1 MTTAAQVKPAESAPA
16 VVREADSPA
25 GKAHGAN
32 ETSQASGPAP
42 AKPGNPRR
50 KKILLG
56 ALALGVIAGLGWG
69 AQWWFVGRFIESTD
83 DAYLQADSMTVAP
96 KVGGY
101 VTEVLVGDNETVSV
115 GQPLVRLDARQYQA
129 AFDEAQAT
137 VVAREADVARAQ
149 AELSQHAATIAQ
161 ARAELDSARANAV
174 YSAGQVKRYAPLV
187 ATGAETDERL
197 AELRN
202 ASTRADATV
211 KSNEAS
217 VQATER
223 QTDTLTAALAQAKAQ
238 LTVAQASARK
248 AELDLAD
255 TVVKSTLAGRVGDRA
270 VRVGQFA
277 QPGTRLLT
285 VVPVQNVY
293 LTANFKETQVGHMRP
308 GQPVTVHVDALPGEP
323 IHGVVDSLSPG
334 TGAQFALLPAQNAT
348 GNFTKIVQRVPVRIR
363 LDVPASARAAL
374 LPGLS
379 VTADVDTHRRAQS
392 APAKQAGPVAG
403 NAIVSSTEAA
413 STEAAPTKA
422 PATEAAPTNVSL
434 SAPLNSGIGPAVGL
448 PSNASPAPSSPGNGV
463 KRG

>member
-1 MTTAAQVKPAESAPA
+1 MTTAAQVKSSDSVQTIERTADAPAAKAQESA
-16 VVREADSPA
+16 
-25 GKAHGAN
+25 GKPGQ
-32 ETSQASGPAP
+32 TQAP
-42 AKPGNPRR
+42 ANPRR

-56 ALALGVIAGLGWG
+56 ALALGLVAGLGWG
-69 AQWWFVGRFIESTD
+69 THWWFVGRFIESTD

-101 VTEVLVGDNETVSV
+101 VTEVLVRDNETVTV
-115 GQPLVRLDARQYQA
+115 GQPLVRLDGRQYQA
-129 AFDEAQAT
+129 AFDEATAT
-137 VVAREADVARAQ
+137 VAAREADVARAQ

-161 ARAELDSARANAV
+161 SRAELDSARANAT

-202 ASTRADATV
+202 TSTRADATL

-217 VQATER
+217 LQATER

-238 LTVAQASARK
+238 LAVAQAIARK

-308 GQPVTVHVDALPGEP
+308 GQPVTIHVDALPGEP
-323 IHGVVDSLSPG
+323 IHGVVDSVSPG
-334 TGAQFALLPAQNAT
+334 TGSQFALLPAQNAT

-363 LDVPASARAAL
+363 LDVPESLRTVL

-379 VTADVDTHRRAQS
+379 VTADVDTHRVAGKTS
-392 APAKQAGPVAG
+392 STPAK
-403 NAIVSSTEAA
+403 EASLTSQTPGVQLA
-413 STEAAPTKA
+413 
-422 PATEAAPTNVSL
+422 L
-434 SAPLNSGIGPAVGL
+434 SAPLGSVVGPQTNTPSSANAA
-448 PSNASPAPSSPGNGV
+448 PSNNGV
-463 KRG
+463 NRG

>member
-1 MTTAAQVKPAESAPA
+1 MTTAAQAKPAESALSTA
-16 VVREADSPA
+16 RQTDAPA
-25 GKAHGAN
+25 GKASAEAAPTPGQ
-32 ETSQASGPAP
+32 TKAP
-42 AKPGNPRR
+42 ANPRR
-50 KKILLG
+50 KKLLLG
-56 ALALGVIAGLGWG
+56 VLALGLVAALGWG
-69 AQWWFVGRFIESTD
+69 GHWWFVGRFIESTD

-101 VTEVLVGDNETVSV
+101 VTEVLVRDNETVTL

-129 AFDEAQAT
+129 AYDEAQAS

-149 AELSQHAATIAQ
+149 AELAQHAATIAQ
-161 ARAELDSARANAV
+161 ARAELDSARANAA

-202 ASTRADATV
+202 ASARADASR

-217 VQATER
+217 LQASER

-238 LTVAQASARK
+238 LAVAQASARK
-248 AELDLAD
+248 ADLDLAD
-255 TVVKSTLAGRVGDRA
+255 TVVKSTLSGRIGDRA

-363 LDVPASARAAL
+363 LDVPESLRAVL

-379 VTADVDTHRRAQS
+379 VTADVDTHRHTTA
-392 APAKQAGPVAG
+392 APAKQAAHSGRAG
-403 NAIVSSTEAA
+403 EASA
-413 STEAAPTKA
+413 SQ
-422 PATEAAPTNVSL
+422 VSL
-434 SAPLNSGIGPAVGL
+434 SAPLNAIVGPAT
-448 PSNASPAPSSPGNGV
+448 NAPPSSTNGGAQ
-463 KRG
+463 RG

>member
-1 MTTAAQVKPAESAPA
+1 MSTAAQARLETSAESIDTATRQPEEAKTAPGTA
-16 VVREADSPA
+16 SPSA
-25 GKAHGAN
+25 APGGTPTPAQKA
-32 ETSQASGPAP
+32 
-42 AKPGNPRR
+42 PGNPRR
-50 KKILLG
+50 KKLALGAG
-56 ALALGVIAGLGWG
+56 ALALIAALGWG
-69 AQWWFVGRFIESTD
+69 THWWFVGRFIESTD

-101 VTEVLVGDNETVSV
+101 VTEVLVRDNETVTV
-115 GQPLVRLDARQYQA
+115 GQPLVRLDGRQYQA

-137 VVAREADVARAQ
+137 VAAREADVARAQ
-149 AELSQHAATIAQ
+149 AELSQHAANIAQ
-161 ARAELDSARANAV
+161 TRAELESARANAA

-202 ASTRADATV
+202 ASTRADATL

-217 VQATER
+217 VDASVR

-238 LTVAQASARK
+238 LSVAQASARK

-363 LDVPASARAAL
+363 LDVPESLRSVL

-379 VTADVDTHRRAQS
+379 VTADVDTHERKESTGA
-392 APAKQAGPVAG
+392 APAKAAQTLPSSGS
-403 NAIVSSTEAA
+403 NATLA
-413 STEAAPTKA
+413 
-422 PATEAAPTNVSL
+422 L
-434 SAPLNSGIGPAVGL
+434 SAPLNSTVGPATNATGHTA
-448 PSNASPAPSSPGNGV
+448 PGSNGTGV
-463 KRG
+463 QRG

>member
-1 MTTAAQVKPAESAPA
+1 MTTAAQVKPAESAESTHGA
-16 VVREADSPA
+16 VHGVDSPA
-25 GKAHGAN
+25 ARDGGA
-32 ETSQASGPAP
+32 EASARTPGPTQTP
-42 AKPGNPRR
+42 RNPRR
-50 KKILLG
+50 KRLLLG
-56 ALALGVIAGLGWG
+56 ALALGVVACLGWG
-69 AQWWFVGRFIESTD
+69 THWWFVGRFIESTD

-101 VTEVLVGDNETVSV
+101 VTEVLVRDNETVSV
-115 GQPLVRLDARQYQA
+115 GQPLVRLDSRQYQA
-129 AFDEAQAT
+129 AYDEARAT

-149 AELSQHAATIAQ
+149 AELAQHAATIAQ
-161 ARAELDSARANAV
+161 ARAELDSARANAA
-174 YSAGQVKRYAPLV
+174 YSAGQVRRYAPLV

-202 ASTRADATV
+202 ASTRADAAL

-217 VQATER
+217 LQSTQR
-223 QTDTLTAALAQAKAQ
+223 QTDTLDAALAQARAQ
-238 LTVAQASARK
+238 LAVAQASARK

-293 LTANFKETQVGHMRP
+293 LTANFKETQVGHMRA

-363 LDVPASARAAL
+363 LDVPESLRAVL

-379 VTADVDTHRRAQS
+379 VTADVDTHRPARG
-392 APAKQAGPVAG
+392 APARQAEQGS
-403 NAIVSSTEAA
+403 NAART
-413 STEAAPTKA
+413 TL
-422 PATEAAPTNVSL
+422 SL
-434 SAPLNSGIGPAVGL
+434 SAPLDASVGPAVSL
-448 PSNASPAPSSPGNGV
+448 PSNTGGTGSASHNGGV
-463 KRG
+463 QRG

>member
-1 MTTAAQVKPAESAPA
+1 MTTAAPVEPADPA
-16 VVREADSPA
+16 RPIAREPGTPAAKAADTANTADTHDTPQSPIQTTSPA
-25 GKAHGAN
+25 
-32 ETSQASGPAP
+32 
-42 AKPGNPRR
+42 NPLR

-56 ALALGVIAGLGWG
+56 ALALGVVAGLGWG
-69 AQWWFVGRFIESTD
+69 ADWWWVGRFIESTD

-101 VTEVLVGDNETVSV
+101 VTEVLVGDNETVAV
-115 GQPLVRLDARQYQA
+115 GQPLARLDARQYQA
-129 AFDEAQAT
+129 AFDEAQAS
-137 VVAREADVARAQ
+137 VAAREADIARAQ
-149 AELSQHAATIAQ
+149 AELSQHASAIAQ
-161 ARAELDSARANAV
+161 ARAERDSARANAA
-174 YSAGQVKRYAPLV
+174 YSAGQVKRYVPLV

-202 ASTRADATV
+202 ASARADAAL

-217 VQATER
+217 VQESER
-223 QTDTLTAALAQAKAQ
+223 QTGTLTAALAQAQAQ
-238 LTVAQASARK
+238 LAVAQASARK

-255 TVVKSTLAGRVGDRA
+255 TVVKSPLAGRVGDRA

-308 GQPVTVHVDALPGEP
+308 GQPVTVYVDALPGEP

-363 LDVPASARAAL
+363 LDVPTSLRAVL

-379 VTADVDTHRRAQS
+379 VTADVDTHRHAAATS
-392 APAKQAGPVAG
+392 ASAVTPDISATPAGQANRTSGAS
-403 NAIVSSTEAA
+403 ATQRSHSTPRDA
-413 STEAAPTKA
+413 
-422 PATEAAPTNVSL
+422 L
-434 SAPLNSGIGPAVGL
+434 VGL
-448 PSNASPAPSSPGNGV
+448 ATHAPVNADATPSSDHDAAH
-463 KRG
+463 RG

>member
-1 MTTAAQVKPAESAPA
+1 MTTAAQVKPSESVQTMARPADTPAAKAQESAAKP
-16 VVREADSPA
+16 DQT
-25 GKAHGAN
+25 K
-32 ETSQASGPAP
+32 AP
-42 AKPGNPRR
+42 ANPRR
-50 KKILLG
+50 KKMLLG
-56 ALALGVIAGLGWG
+56 ALALGIVAGLGWG
-69 AQWWFVGRFIESTD
+69 AHWWFVGRFIESTD

-101 VTEVLVGDNETVSV
+101 VTEVLVRDNETVSV
-115 GQPLVRLDARQYQA
+115 GQPLVRLDGRQYQA
-129 AFDEAQAT
+129 AYDEAAAT

-161 ARAELDSARANAV
+161 ARAELDSARANAA

-202 ASTRADATV
+202 TSTRADASL
-211 KSNEAS
+211 KSNEANLQS
-217 VQATER
+217 TQR

-238 LTVAQASARK
+238 LAVAQASARK

-293 LTANFKETQVGHMRP
+293 LTANFKETQVGHMRA
-308 GQPVTVHVDALPGEP
+308 GQPVTIHVDALPGEP
-323 IHGVVDSLSPG
+323 IHGVVDSVSPG
-334 TGAQFALLPAQNAT
+334 TGSQFALLPAQNAT

-363 LDVPASARAAL
+363 LEAPESLRAVL

-379 VTADVDTHRRAQS
+379 VTADVDTHRDATTATAA
-392 APAKQAGPVAG
+392 APAKQAAR
-403 NAIVSSTEAA
+403 AE
-413 STEAAPTKA
+413 PTQ
-422 PATEAAPTNVSL
+422 VSL
-434 SAPLNSGIGPAVGL
+434 SAPLGSAVGPL
-448 PSNASPAPSSPGNGV
+448 MNAPSNANAANAAATSGNGV
-463 KRG
+463 QRG

>member
-1 MTTAAQVKPAESAPA
+1 MTTAAQVKPAESAPLTA
-16 VVREADSPA
+16 R
-25 GKAHGAN
+25 
-32 ETSQASGPAP
+32 QAQAP
-42 AKPGNPRR
+42 ANKAGEAPQTPGQTKAPANPRR

-56 ALALGVIAGLGWG
+56 AVALGVVAALGWG

-101 VTEVLVGDNETVSV
+101 VTEVLVRDNETVTV
-115 GQPLVRLDARQYQA
+115 GQPLVRLDGRQYQA
-129 AFDEAQAT
+129 AYDEAQAT
-137 VVAREADVARAQ
+137 ALAREADVARAQ
-149 AELSQHAATIAQ
+149 AELSQHSATIAQ
-161 ARAELDSARANAV
+161 ARAELDSARANAA

-202 ASTRADATV
+202 ASARADASL

-217 VQATER
+217 LLASER

-238 LTVAQASARK
+238 LSVAQASARK

-363 LDVPASARAAL
+363 LEVPESLRTVL

-379 VTADVDTHRRAQS
+379 VTAEVDTHRNTPAT
-392 APAKQAGPVAG
+392 PAKQAARTGQQL
-403 NAIVSSTEAA
+403 
-413 STEAAPTKA
+413 
-422 PATEAAPTNVSL
+422 SL
-434 SAPLNSGIGPAVGL
+434 SAPLDAIFGPDTNVA
-448 PSNASPAPSSPGNGV
+448 PSPANGGAQ
-463 KRG
+463 RG

>member
-1 MTTAAQVKPAESAPA
+1 MTTAAPVKPTTSAASMARQVDAPA
-16 VVREADSPA
+16 ARTAEAT
-25 GKAHGAN
+25 
-32 ETSQASGPAP
+32 ETART
-42 AKPGNPRR
+42 PGQPKTPVNPRR
-50 KKILLG
+50 KRILVG
-56 ALALGVIAGLGWG
+56 ALALGVVAGLGWG
-69 AQWWFVGRFIESTD
+69 AHWWRVTRFIESTD

-96 KVGGY
+96 KVAGY
-101 VTEVLVGDNETVSV
+101 VTEVLVRDNETVSI

-129 AFDEAQAT
+129 AVDEARAT
-137 VVAREADVARAQ
+137 VQAREADVARAE
-149 AELSQHAATIAQ
+149 AERAQHVATIAQ
-161 ARAELDSARANAV
+161 ARAELDGARADAV
-174 YSAGQVKRYAPLV
+174 YSAGQVQRYAPLV

-202 ASTRADATV
+202 ASTRADATL
-211 KSNEAS
+211 KSHQAS
-217 VQATER
+217 VQASER
-223 QTDTLTAALAQAKAQ
+223 QTDTLDAALAQAKAQ

-255 TVVKSTLAGRVGDRA
+255 TMVKSPLAGRVGDRA

-363 LDVPASARAAL
+363 LEVPASLRTVL

-379 VTADVDTHRRAQS
+379 VTADVDTHRRDAA
-392 APAKQAGPVAG
+392 APAKQASRARQVDQ
-403 NAIVSSTEAA
+403 A
-413 STEAAPTKA
+413 SNRAPMQIA
-422 PATEAAPTNVSL
+422 L
-434 SAPLNSGIGPAVGL
+434 SAPLNALVSPVTSA
-448 PSNASPAPSSPGNGV
+448 PPNAGAQ
-463 KRG
+463 RG

>member
-1 MTTAAQVKPAESAPA
+1 MSTAAQVKPAESAESAPSTARQAPA
-16 VVREADSPA
+16 PA
-25 GKAHGAN
+25 GKTENAGQ
-32 ETSQASGPAP
+32 TPGQTKAP
-42 AKPGNPRR
+42 ANPRR

-56 ALALGVIAGLGWG
+56 ALALSLVAGLGWG

-101 VTEVLVGDNETVSV
+101 VTEVLVRDNETVTV
-115 GQPLVRLDARQYQA
+115 GQPLVRLDGRQYQA
-129 AFDEAQAT
+129 AYDEAQAT

-149 AELSQHAATIAQ
+149 AELSQHASTIAQ
-161 ARAELDSARANAV
+161 ARAELDSARANAA

-202 ASTRADATV
+202 SSARADASL

-217 VQATER
+217 LQSSER
-223 QTDTLTAALAQAKAQ
+223 QTDTLTAALAQTKAQ

-248 AELDLAD
+248 ADLDLAD
-255 TVVKSTLAGRVGDRA
+255 TVVKSTLAGRIGDRA

-363 LDVPASARAAL
+363 LDVPESLRPVL

-379 VTADVDTHRRAQS
+379 VTADVDTHRTAPA
-392 APAKQAGPVAG
+392 APAKQAAHSGQ
-403 NAIVSSTEAA
+403 A
-413 STEAAPTKA
+413 SDALAQRL
-422 PATEAAPTNVSL
+422 SL
-434 SAPLNSGIGPAVGL
+434 SAPLNSVV
-448 PSNASPAPSSPGNGV
+448 SPLTSAAPSSMNGGV
-463 KRG
+463 QRG

>member
-1 MTTAAQVKPAESAPA
+1 MTNAAQVEQAEAAPPTA
-16 VVREADSPA
+16 RQAQAPA
-25 GKAHGAN
+25 GKVA
-32 ETSQASGPAP
+32 EPSQTKAP
-42 AKPGNPRR
+42 ANPRR
-50 KKILLG
+50 KQILLG
-56 ALALGVIAGLGWG
+56 ALALGVVAALGWG
-69 AQWWFVGRFIESTD
+69 GHWWFAGRFIESTD

-101 VTEVLVGDNETVSV
+101 VTEVLVRDNETVTV
-115 GQPLVRLDARQYQA
+115 GQPLVRLDGRQYQA
-129 AFDEAQAT
+129 AYDEAQAT

-149 AELSQHAATIAQ
+149 AERSQHSATIAQ
-161 ARAELDSARANAV
+161 ARAELDSARANAA
-174 YSAGQVKRYAPLV
+174 YSSGQVKRYVPLV

-202 ASTRADATV
+202 ASARADASL

-217 VQATER
+217 LQASER

-248 AELDLAD
+248 ADLDLAD

-285 VVPVQNVY
+285 VVPVQSLY
-293 LTANFKETQVGHMRP
+293 LTANFKETQVGRMRP

-363 LDVPASARAAL
+363 LDVPASLRSVL

-379 VTADVDTHRRAQS
+379 VTADVDTHRNAPA
-392 APAKQAGPVAG
+392 APAKQAARSGQA
-403 NAIVSSTEAA
+403 SS
-413 STEAAPTKA
+413 
-422 PATEAAPTNVSL
+422 ATAQQLSL
-434 SAPLNSGIGPAVGL
+434 SAPLDATVCPL
-448 PSNASPAPSSPGNGV
+448 ASTAPSPTNVGV
-463 KRG
+463 QCG

>member
-1 MTTAAQVKPAESAPA
+1 MTTATPVKPTTSASPMARHVEAPA
-16 VVREADSPA
+16 AKTADA
-25 GKAHGAN
+25 GETAQTPGQPKAP
-32 ETSQASGPAP
+32 S
-42 AKPGNPRR
+42 NPRR

-56 ALALGVIAGLGWG
+56 ALALGVVAGLGWG
-69 AQWWFVGRFIESTD
+69 AHWWVVARFIESTD

-101 VTEVLVGDNETVSV
+101 VTEVLVRDNETVSV

-137 VVAREADVARAQ
+137 VQAREADVARAR
-149 AELSQHAATIAQ
+149 AERTQHVATIAQ
-161 ARAELDSARANAV
+161 ARAELDGARADAV
-174 YSAGQVKRYAPLV
+174 YAAGQVKRYAPLV

-202 ASTRADATV
+202 ASTRADATL
-211 KSNEAS
+211 KSHQAS
-217 VQATER
+217 LQASER
-223 QTDTLTAALAQAKAQ
+223 QTDTLDAAVAQAKAQ

-248 AELDLAD
+248 ASLDLAD

-293 LTANFKETQVGHMRP
+293 LSANFKETQVGRMRP

-363 LDVPASARAAL
+363 LEVPASLRTVL

-379 VTADVDTHRRAQS
+379 VTADVDTHRRDTA
-392 APAKQAGPVAG
+392 APAKQASRAHQADQAG
-403 NAIVSSTEAA
+403 TPAA
-413 STEAAPTKA
+413 QLA
-422 PATEAAPTNVSL
+422 L
-434 SAPLNSGIGPAVGL
+434 GAPLNALVGPVT
-448 PSNASPAPSSPGNGV
+448 SAPSSANTTPPSANAGAQ
-463 KRG
+463 RG

>member
-1 MTTAAQVKPAESAPA
+1 MTTAAQVKPAESAPLTA
-16 VVREADSPA
+16 RQAQAPA
-25 GKAHGAN
+25 GKAADTAEAAG
-32 ETSQASGPAP
+32 SVQAPGQTKAP
-42 AKPGNPRR
+42 ANPRR

-56 ALALGVIAGLGWG
+56 ALGLGVIAALGWG

-101 VTEVLVGDNETVSV
+101 VTEVLVRDNETVTV

-129 AFDEAQAT
+129 AYDEAQAT
-137 VVAREADVARAQ
+137 VLAREADVTRAQ
-149 AELSQHAATIAQ
+149 AELSQHSASIAQ
-161 ARAELDSARANAV
+161 VRAELDSARANAA
-174 YSAGQVKRYAPLV
+174 YSAGQVKRYVPLV

-202 ASTRADATV
+202 ASARADA
-211 KSNEAS
+211 SLRSSEAS
-217 VQATER
+217 LQASER
-223 QTDTLTAALAQAKAQ
+223 QTDTLAAALAQAKAQ

-248 AELDLAD
+248 ADLDLAD
-255 TVVKSTLAGRVGDRA
+255 TVVKSTLSGRVGDRA

-363 LDVPASARAAL
+363 LDVPESLRTVL

-379 VTADVDTHRRAQS
+379 VTADVDTHRS
-392 APAKQAGPVAG
+392 APAKPAKQAARPGQQL
-403 NAIVSSTEAA
+403 
-413 STEAAPTKA
+413 
-422 PATEAAPTNVSL
+422 SL
-434 SAPLNSGIGPAVGL
+434 SAPLDSLIGPLTNAASTR
-448 PSNASPAPSSPGNGV
+448 SNGGAQ
-463 KRG
+463 RG

>member
-1 MTTAAQVKPAESAPA
+1 MTNAAQVEQAESAPPTA
-16 VVREADSPA
+16 RQAQAPA
-25 GKAHGAN
+25 GKVAEPIQTPGQ
-32 ETSQASGPAP
+32 TKVPA
-42 AKPGNPRR
+42 NPRR

-56 ALALGVIAGLGWG
+56 ALALGVVAALGWG
-69 AQWWFVGRFIESTD
+69 GHWWFAGRFIESTD

-101 VTEVLVGDNETVSV
+101 VTEVLVRDNEAVTV
-115 GQPLVRLDARQYQA
+115 GQPLVRLDGRQYQA
-129 AFDEAQAT
+129 AYDEAQAT

-149 AELSQHAATIAQ
+149 AELSQHSATIAQ
-161 ARAELDSARANAV
+161 ARAELDSARANAA
-174 YSAGQVKRYAPLV
+174 YSSGQVKRYVPLV

-202 ASTRADATV
+202 ASARADASL

-217 VQATER
+217 LQASER

-248 AELDLAD
+248 ADLDLAD

-285 VVPVQNVY
+285 VVPVQSLY
-293 LTANFKETQVGHMRP
+293 LTANFKETQVGRMRP
-308 GQPVTVHVDALPGEP
+308 GQLVTVHVDALPGEP
-323 IHGVVDSLSPG
+323 IRGVVDSLSPG

-363 LDVPASARAAL
+363 LDVPASLRSVL

-379 VTADVDTHRRAQS
+379 VTADVDTHRNALA
-392 APAKQAGPVAG
+392 APAKQAAHSGQ
-403 NAIVSSTEAA
+403 A
-413 STEAAPTKA
+413 SG
-422 PATEAAPTNVSL
+422 ATAQQLSL
-434 SAPLNSGIGPAVGL
+434 SAPLDAIVGPLTNAARSPTNVG
-448 PSNASPAPSSPGNGV
+448 GQ
-463 KRG
+463 RG

>member
-1 MTTAAQVKPAESAPA
+1 MTTAAQVNPSASVQTMARPADTPTAKAQESTGKPTPTEAPA
-16 VVREADSPA
+16 
-25 GKAHGAN
+25 
-32 ETSQASGPAP
+32 
-42 AKPGNPRR
+42 NPRR

-56 ALALGVIAGLGWG
+56 ALVLGLVAGLGWG
-69 AQWWFVGRFIESTD
+69 AHWWLVGRFIESTD

-101 VTEVLVGDNETVSV
+101 VIEVLVRDNETVTV
-115 GQPLVRLDARQYQA
+115 GQPLVRLDGRQYQA
-129 AFDEAQAT
+129 AYDEAAAT
-137 VVAREADVARAQ
+137 VAAREADVARAQ

-161 ARAELDSARANAV
+161 ARAELDSARANAA

-202 ASTRADATV
+202 TSTRADASL
-211 KSNEAS
+211 KSSEAS
-217 VQATER
+217 LQSTER

-238 LTVAQASARK
+238 LTVAQASERK
-248 AELDLAD
+248 SELDLAD

-293 LTANFKETQVGHMRP
+293 LTANFKETQVGHMHP
-308 GQPVTVHVDALPGEP
+308 GQPVTIHVDALPGEP
-323 IHGVVDSLSPG
+323 IHGVVDSVSPG
-334 TGAQFALLPAQNAT
+334 TGSQFALLPTQNAT

-363 LDVPASARAAL
+363 LDVPESMRAVL

-379 VTADVDTHRRAQS
+379 VTADVDTHATHGTHRVADMTS
-392 APAKQAGPVAG
+392 TTPATLATPSTQAGKTTDVQ
-403 NAIVSSTEAA
+403 
-413 STEAAPTKA
+413 PTQL
-422 PATEAAPTNVSL
+422 SL
-434 SAPLNSGIGPAVGL
+434 SAPLGSAVGPAMNA
-448 PSNASPAPSSPGNGV
+448 PSNGNAAPVNNGV
-463 KRG
+463 QRG

>member
-1 MTTAAQVKPAESAPA
+1 MTTAAQVKPSASVQTMAPPTSTPAAAPQESAGRPGQT
-16 VVREADSPA
+16 E
-25 GKAHGAN
+25 
-32 ETSQASGPAP
+32 AP
-42 AKPGNPRR
+42 ANSRR
-50 KKILLG
+50 KRLLLG
-56 ALALGVIAGLGWG
+56 ALALGVVAGLGWG
-69 AQWWFVGRFIESTD
+69 AHWWLVGRFIESTD

-101 VTEVLVGDNETVSV
+101 VTEVLVRDNETVSV
-115 GQPLVRLDARQYQA
+115 GQPLVRLDARQYEA
-129 AFDEAQAT
+129 AYDEAAAT
-137 VVAREADVARAQ
+137 VAAREADVARAQ
-149 AELSQHAATIAQ
+149 AELSQHTATIAQ

-174 YSAGQVKRYAPLV
+174 YSAGQVRRYAPLV

-202 ASTRADATV
+202 TSTRADAAL

-217 VQATER
+217 LESTQR
-223 QTDTLTAALAQAKAQ
+223 QTDTLVAALAQARAQ
-238 LTVAQASARK
+238 LAVAQASARK

-308 GQPVTVHVDALPGEP
+308 GQPVTIHVDALPGEP
-323 IHGVVDSLSPG
+323 IHGVVDSVSPG
-334 TGAQFALLPAQNAT
+334 TGSQFALLPAQNAT

-363 LDVPASARAAL
+363 LDAPASLRAVL

-379 VTADVDTHRRAQS
+379 VTADVDTHHTAAATTA
-392 APAKQAGPVAG
+392 APARSAAQANTAANEP
-403 NAIVSSTEAA
+403 STQL
-413 STEAAPTKA
+413 
-422 PATEAAPTNVSL
+422 SL
-434 SAPLNSGIGPAVGL
+434 SAPLGSGVGPRVSE
-448 PSNASPAPSSPGNGV
+448 PSNANAATADNGV
-463 KRG
+463 QRG

>member
-1 MTTAAQVKPAESAPA
+1 MANAVQVTPPDPAQPSAPPPDEGKSTHA
-16 VVREADSPA
+16 SAAAIAREAPPA
-25 GKAHGAN
+25 SSAAGSRGTAKA
-32 ETSQASGPAP
+32 
-42 AKPGNPRR
+42 PGNPRR
-50 KKILLG
+50 KTFLLA
-56 ALALGVIAGLGWG
+56 ALALGIVAGLGWG
-69 AQWWFVGRFIESTD
+69 AHWWFVGRFIESTD

-101 VTEVLVGDNETVSV
+101 VTEVLVRDNETVSV
-115 GQPLVRLDARQYQA
+115 GQPLVRLDGRQYQA

-137 VVAREADVARAQ
+137 VVAREADVARAE
-149 AELSQHAATIAQ
+149 AELAQHAATIAQ
-161 ARAELDSARANAV
+161 ARAELDSARANAA

-202 ASTRADATV
+202 ASTRADAAL
-211 KSNEAS
+211 KSNEANL
-217 VQATER
+217 QAAQR
-223 QTDTLTAALAQAKAQ
+223 QTDTLTAALAQARAQ
-238 LTVAQASARK
+238 LAVAQASARK

-255 TVVKSTLAGRVGDRA
+255 TVVRSTLAGRVGDRA

-285 VVPVQNVY
+285 VVPVQNLY

-363 LDVPASARAAL
+363 LDVPPSLRTVL

-379 VTADVDTHRRAQS
+379 VTADVDTHERAAATQAKHAGS
-392 APAKQAGPVAG
+392 TSFAAPAARL
-403 NAIVSSTEAA
+403 
-413 STEAAPTKA
+413 
-422 PATEAAPTNVSL
+422 SL
-434 SAPLNSGIGPAVGL
+434 SAPPGAAAGPATS
-448 PSNASPAPSSPGNGV
+448 PPPNAAPSAPNGGV
-463 KRG
+463 QRG

>member
-1 MTTAAQVKPAESAPA
+1 MTNAAQVEQAEAAPPTA
-16 VVREADSPA
+16 RQAQAPA
-25 GKAHGAN
+25 GKVA
-32 ETSQASGPAP
+32 EPSQTKAP
-42 AKPGNPRR
+42 ATPRR
-50 KKILLG
+50 KQILLG
-56 ALALGVIAGLGWG
+56 ALALGVVAALSWG
-69 AQWWFVGRFIESTD
+69 GHWWFAGRFIESTD

-101 VTEVLVGDNETVSV
+101 VIEVLVRDNETVTV
-115 GQPLVRLDARQYQA
+115 GQPLVRLDGRQYQA
-129 AFDEAQAT
+129 AYDEAQAT

-149 AELSQHAATIAQ
+149 AELSQHSATIAQ
-161 ARAELDSARANAV
+161 ARAELDSARANAA
-174 YSAGQVKRYAPLV
+174 YSSGQVKRYVPLV

-202 ASTRADATV
+202 ASARADASF

-217 VQATER
+217 LQASAR

-248 AELDLAD
+248 ADLDLAD

-285 VVPVQNVY
+285 VVPVQSLY
-293 LTANFKETQVGHMRP
+293 LTANFKETQVGRMRP

-348 GNFTKIVQRVPVRIR
+348 GNFTKIVQRVPVRIL
-363 LDVPASARAAL
+363 LDVPASLRSVL

-379 VTADVDTHRRAQS
+379 VTADVDTHRNAPA
-392 APAKQAGPVAG
+392 APAKQAARSGQA
-403 NAIVSSTEAA
+403 SS
-413 STEAAPTKA
+413 
-422 PATEAAPTNVSL
+422 ATAQQLSL
-434 SAPLNSGIGPAVGL
+434 SAPLDATVCPL
-448 PSNASPAPSSPGNGV
+448 ASTAPSPTNVGV
-463 KRG
+463 QCG

>member
-1 MTTAAQVKPAESAPA
+1 MSTATQVKPAEPAESAESSPMTA
-16 VVREADSPA
+16 RQAQAPA
-25 GKAHGAN
+25 GKAADAAQ
-32 ETSQASGPAP
+32 TSDQTKAP
-42 AKPGNPRR
+42 ANPRR

-56 ALALGVIAGLGWG
+56 VLALGIVAGLGWG
-69 AQWWFVGRFIESTD
+69 TQWWFVGRFIESTD

-101 VTEVLVGDNETVSV
+101 VTEVLVRDNETVTV

-129 AFDEAQAT
+129 AYDEAQAT

-149 AELSQHAATIAQ
+149 AELSQHASAIAQ
-161 ARAELDSARANAV
+161 ARAELDSARANAA

-202 ASTRADATV
+202 TSARADAAL

-217 VQATER
+217 LQASER

-238 LTVAQASARK
+238 LAVAQASARK
-248 AELDLAD
+248 ADLDLAD

-363 LDVPASARAAL
+363 LDVPESLRPVL

-379 VTADVDTHRRAQS
+379 VTADVDTHRT
-392 APAKQAGPVAG
+392 APAAPAAAKQATHSGQAG
-403 NAIVSSTEAA
+403 DA
-413 STEAAPTKA
+413 SAQQL
-422 PATEAAPTNVSL
+422 SL
-434 SAPLNSGIGPAVGL
+434 SAPLNSLVGPITSA
-448 PSNASPAPSSPGNGV
+448 APSSMTGGV
-463 KRG
+463 QRG

>member
-1 MTTAAQVKPAESAPA
+1 MTTAAQVKPAESAPLTA
-16 VVREADSPA
+16 RQAQAPA
-25 GKAHGAN
+25 GKAADTAEAAG
-32 ETSQASGPAP
+32 SVQAPGQTKAP
-42 AKPGNPRR
+42 ANPRR

-56 ALALGVIAGLGWG
+56 ALGLGVIAALGWG
-69 AQWWFVGRFIESTD
+69 VQWWFVGRFIESTD

-101 VTEVLVGDNETVSV
+101 VTEVLVRDNETVTV

-129 AFDEAQAT
+129 AYDEAQAT
-137 VVAREADVARAQ
+137 VLAREADVTRAQ
-149 AELSQHAATIAQ
+149 AELSQHSASIAQ
-161 ARAELDSARANAV
+161 VRAELDSARANAA
-174 YSAGQVKRYAPLV
+174 YSAGQVKRYVPLV

-202 ASTRADATV
+202 ASARADA
-211 KSNEAS
+211 SLRSSEAS
-217 VQATER
+217 LQASER
-223 QTDTLTAALAQAKAQ
+223 QTDTLAAALAQAKAQ

-248 AELDLAD
+248 ADLDLAD
-255 TVVKSTLAGRVGDRA
+255 TVVKSTLSGRVGDRA

-363 LDVPASARAAL
+363 LDVPESLRTVL

-379 VTADVDTHRRAQS
+379 VTADVDTHRS
-392 APAKQAGPVAG
+392 APAKPAQQAARPGQQL
-403 NAIVSSTEAA
+403 
-413 STEAAPTKA
+413 
-422 PATEAAPTNVSL
+422 SL
-434 SAPLNSGIGPAVGL
+434 SAPLDSLIGPLTNAASSR
-448 PSNASPAPSSPGNGV
+448 SNGGAQ
-463 KRG
+463 RG

>member
-1 MTTAAQVKPAESAPA
+1 MSTAAPVKPTTSTPPIARHADTPTARTVEAAETTQTPGRPEAPA
-16 VVREADSPA
+16 NR
-25 GKAHGAN
+25 
-32 ETSQASGPAP
+32 
-42 AKPGNPRR
+42 RR
-50 KKILLG
+50 KTILLG
-56 ALALGVIAGLGWG
+56 ALAVGVVAGLGWG
-69 AQWWFVGRFIESTD
+69 AHWWFVARFIESTD

-101 VTEVLVGDNETVSV
+101 VTEVLVRDNETVSV

-137 VVAREADVARAQ
+137 VQAREADVARAE
-149 AELSQHAATIAQ
+149 AERAQHTATIAQ
-161 ARAELDSARANAV
+161 ARAELDGARADAR
-174 YSAGQVKRYAPLV
+174 YTAGQVKRYAPLV

-202 ASTRADATV
+202 ASTRADATL
-211 KSNEAS
+211 KSHQAS
-217 VQATER
+217 VQASER
-223 QTDTLTAALAQAKAQ
+223 QADTLDAALAQAKAQ

-255 TVVKSTLAGRVGDRA
+255 TVVKSTLAGRIGDRA

-308 GQPVTVHVDALPGEP
+308 GQPVTVHVDALPSQP

-363 LDVPASARAAL
+363 LDVPASLRTVL

-379 VTADVDTHRRAQS
+379 VTADVDTHRRDTA
-392 APAKQAGPVAG
+392 APAKQASRADQADRASDPVVQLA
-403 NAIVSSTEAA
+403 
-413 STEAAPTKA
+413 
-422 PATEAAPTNVSL
+422 L
-434 SAPLNSGIGPAVGL
+434 SAPLNALVGPVTSA
-448 PSNASPAPSSPGNGV
+448 PSNADAAPSSANVGAQ
-463 KRG
+463 RG

>member
-1 MTTAAQVKPAESAPA
+1 MNTATQVKPSEPVHTLERPADAPA
-16 VVREADSPA
+16 AKAMQSA
-25 GKAHGAN
+25 GTPGQTKATA
-32 ETSQASGPAP
+32 
-42 AKPGNPRR
+42 NPRR
-50 KKILLG
+50 RKLLLG
-56 ALALGVIAGLGWG
+56 ALALGVVAGLGWG
-69 AQWWFVGRFIESTD
+69 AHWWLVGRFIESTD

-101 VTEVLVGDNETVSV
+101 VTEVLVRDNETVAV
-115 GQPLVRLDARQYQA
+115 GQPLVRLDGRQYQA
-129 AFDEAQAT
+129 AYDEATAT

-161 ARAELDSARANAV
+161 ARAELDSAKANAA

-202 ASTRADATV
+202 TSTRADASL

-217 VQATER
+217 LQSTER

-238 LTVAQASARK
+238 LAVAQASARK

-308 GQPVTVHVDALPGEP
+308 GQPVTIHVDALPGEP
-323 IHGVVDSLSPG
+323 IHGVVDSVSPG
-334 TGAQFALLPAQNAT
+334 TGSQFALLPTQNAT

-363 LDVPASARAAL
+363 LDAPESLRAVL

-379 VTADVDTHRRAQS
+379 VTADVDTHATNQ
-392 APAKQAGPVAG
+392 K
-403 NAIVSSTEAA
+403 TAA
-413 STEAAPTKA
+413 TPTR
-422 PATEAAPTNVSL
+422 VSL
-434 SAPLNSGIGPAVGL
+434 SAPLGSGVGPAMNM
-448 PSNASPAPSSPGNGV
+448 PSNASTAPANGV
-463 KRG
+463 RRG